1 MVKPVER
8 PDILKKYARLIDESL
23 DDESLFDRNLLGL
36 YDELSDPSLK
46 GFLDDLLIVLAVLIT
61 VSTLLFV
68 WVIGQY
74 WGLTIPFFYFA
85 VWYIYQ
91 FDVKMMMESIADKEV
106 LPDDS
111 QLMFNELR
119 KARDIRFRRLFF
131 AIFTYTV
138 FFTLALIM
146 TGMTFFANSMSTA
159 SIILIGFVCSGIF
172 NILIFRK
179 SVYRSILLNRRFK
192 LIRDQQE

>member
-1 MVKPVER
+1 MGKPVEK
-8 PDILKKYARLIDESL
+8 PDILKKYARWIDETS
-23 DDESLFDRNLLGL
+23 DDESLIDKNLLGL
-36 YDELSDPSLK
+36 YDELIDPSLK

-61 VSTLLFV
+61 ASTLLFV

-119 KARDIRFRRLFF
+119 KARDIRFRRLIFT
-131 AIFTYTV
+131 IFTYSV
-138 FFTLALIM
+138 FFTLGLIM
-146 TGMTFFANSMSTA
+146 TGMTFFAKSISTS
-159 SIILIGFVCSGIF
+159 SIILMGFLCSGIF
-172 NILIFRK
+172 NVLIFRK
-179 SVYRSILLNRRFK
+179 SVFRYILLDRRFK